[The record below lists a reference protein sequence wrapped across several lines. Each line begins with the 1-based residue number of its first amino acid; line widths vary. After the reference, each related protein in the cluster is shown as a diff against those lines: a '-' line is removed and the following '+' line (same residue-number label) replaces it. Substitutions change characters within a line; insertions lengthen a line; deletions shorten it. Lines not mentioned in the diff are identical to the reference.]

1 MKILSIRRGFTSD
14 HGSTSYEFL
23 AVDKPLTREAREKV
37 KSLSRRVRPTRR
49 RAHFIYHADGYDI
62 PGGWEPLMRECY
74 DVMYSESYDWWT
86 FAIAFDAPEDQQKEI
101 ALYEFYGVDDLGVR
115 VSTHGS
121 RVIVTI
127 HCRLEAGTVGYLLGE
142 AYEEDWSEEGE
153 EEEGDEAAFETDDA
167 LLRLLTEIRRQL
179 VNRDY
184 RALYAVWEAFGY
196 DIEEANGEGEDESKQ
211 PPVPSKKRVG
221 MRVIEQLRGM
231 LETP

>member
-14 HGSTSYEFL
+14 HSSTSYEFL

-62 PGGWEPLMRECY
+62 PGGWGPLMREYY

-86 FAIAFDAPEDQQKEI
+86 LAMAFDASEDQQKEI
-101 ALYEFYGVDDLGVR
+101 AQYEFYGVDDLGVR
-115 VSTHGS
+115 VSTHES

-127 HCRLEAGTVGYLLGE
+127 HCRLEAGAVGYLLGDN
-142 AYEEDWSEEGE
+142 YGEDWSEEGE
-153 EEEGDEAAFETDDA
+153 EEGGNEATFETDDA
-167 LLRLLTEIRRQL
+167 LLSLLTEIRKQV

-184 RALYAVWEAFGY
+184 RALYAVWEVYG
-196 DIEEANGEGEDESKQ
+196 DGDEEEDKSER
-211 PPVPSKKRVG
+211 PPVPSTKRAG
-221 MRVIEQLRGM
+221 MKVIEQLRGM

>member
-14 HGSTSYEFL
+14 HSSTSYEFL

-62 PGGWEPLMRECY
+62 PGGWEPLMREYY

-86 FAIAFDAPEDQQKEI
+86 LAMAFDAPEDQQKEMSQ
-101 ALYEFYGVDDLGVR
+101 YEFDGVDDLGVR
-115 VSTHGS
+115 ISTHES

-127 HCRLEAGTVGYLLGE
+127 HCRLEAGAVGYLLGE
-142 AYEEDWSEEGE
+142 HYEEDWSEEGE
-153 EEEGDEAAFETDDA
+153 EEEGDQATFETDDA
-167 LLRLLTEIRRQL
+167 LLSLLTEIRKQL

-184 RALYAVWEAFGY
+184 RALYAVWKVYGCE
-196 DIEEANGEGEDESKQ
+196 IEEEEGEDKDEFE
-211 PPVPSKKRVG
+211 PPLAPPKKRAGQKV
-221 MRVIEQLRGM
+221 VDQLREM
-231 LETP
+231 LDAP